1 MLGPEERD
9 FSKLMRPEVS
19 DEVLTELLADSAGFG
34 ADQIDKQAAGERL
47 FSRVWNANKVAVCKN
62 PLVRAYTGDP
72 STSDAVG
79 MAAHV
84 LGLMAVVHGLNMA
97 LIAALAVRIGLRE
110 LCKGVCEESPD
121 GA

>member
-1 MLGPEERD
+1 MDPQERD
-9 FSKLMRPEVS
+9 LSKLMDPELS
-19 DEVLTELLADSAGFG
+19 DEQLTELLADSAGLG
-34 ADQIDKQAAGERL
+34 ADQIDKQATGKRL
-47 FSRVWNANKVAVCKN
+47 FSRVWNENKAAVCKN
-62 PLVRAYTGDP
+62 PVVRAYTGDP
-72 STSDAVG
+72 STADAVR

-110 LCKGVCEESPD
+110 LCKGVCEETPD